1 MVNYQNGKIYKIIN
15 ENNEIIYIGS
25 TSQKLCKRYSYH
37 KYKAPNIEEHS
48 DLLNEIRAY
57 SNEEVKKK
65 IIRQCSKKWYDN
77 NKKYKKQKNKEWCE
91 NNKEYYQQYYKKLN
105 EKVICKFCNSASSK
119 HNLKRHQ
126 ESKKCM

>member
-1 MVNYQNGKIYKIIN
+1 MEKSI
-15 ENNEIIYIGS
+15 
-25 TSQKLCKRYSYH
+25 KLLMR
-37 KYKAPNIEEHS
+37 S

-126 ESKKCM
+126 ESKKCLKIQDDLKDIKNK